1 MFDPVRLLLLRE
13 LADRGT
19 MTAVAAACGY
29 TSSAVSQ
36 QLAVLEREAGV
47 QLLERVGR
55 RVRLTHEGWR
65 LVAHARIV
73 LGALETAERDLRAA
87 DTPRG
92 PIDIACF
99 STFAAVHVVPALVAA
114 QERYPELRLSL
125 HELEPPE
132 ALSALRAR
140 LCEVAVCYSYNLTPT
155 PAPDEL
161 TVHPLAVEPVFL
173 ALPTG
178 HACASAMDQ
187 SPVDLRRLTDAPW
200 IVGSREDGS
209 ATLVRRACAVAG
221 FSPRITHAVDDYQLV
236 LRMVAHG
243 LGVAL
248 VPQLVAH
255 AHDPSP
261 DITLRPVANTDLTRA
276 IYAMTHSSLGARPP
290 VDAVL
295 DLLRPRPACDDH

>member
-1 MFDPVRLLLLRE
+1 MLDPIRLLLLRE

-47 QLLERVGR
+47 PLLERAGR
-55 RVRLTHEGWR
+55 RVRLTHEGER

-73 LGALETAERDLRAA
+73 LAALESAERDLRAA

-92 PIDIACF
+92 PVDLACF
-99 STFAAVHVVPALVAA
+99 STFAAVHVVPALITAR
-114 QERYPELRLSL
+114 ELHPELRISL

-132 ALSALRAR
+132 ALDALRER
-140 LCEVAVCYSYNLTPT
+140 RCEVAVGYTYNLTPA
-155 PAPDEL
+155 PAPPEFE
-161 TVHPLAVEPVFL
+161 VHPLAVEPVLL
-173 ALPTG
+173 AV
-178 HACASAMDQ
+178 SAGTDPAAPDADAG
-187 SPVDLRRLTDAPW
+187 PVDLRRLADVPW

-209 ATLVRRACAVAG
+209 TALVRRVCAIAG
-221 FSPRITHAVDDYQLV
+221 FTPRIGHAVDDYQLV

-248 VPQLVAH
+248 VPRLAALAH
-255 AHDPSP
+255 SPGPGVRLRSIAGPEPTRSVHAWTHPSS
-261 DITLRPVANTDLTRA
+261 A
-276 IYAMTHSSLGARPP
+276 ARPA

-295 DLLRPRPACDDH
+295 ALLRSAASAD

>member
-1 MFDPVRLLLLRE
+1 MLDPVRLLLLRE

-47 QLLERVGR
+47 QLLERAGR
-55 RVRLTHEGWR
+55 RVRLTREGLR

-73 LGALETAERDLRAA
+73 LGALETVERDLRAA
-87 DTPRG
+87 NTPRG
-92 PIDIACF
+92 PVDVACF

-114 QERYPELRLSL
+114 RERYPDLQVSL

-140 LCEVAVCYSYNLTPT
+140 RCEVAVCYSYNLTPT
-155 PAPDEL
+155 PTPAEL
-161 TVHPLAVEPVFL
+161 TVHPLAVEPVLL
-173 ALPTG
+173 ALPTD
-178 HACASAMDQ
+178 HTCALSTDGRA
-187 SPVDLRRLTDAPW
+187 VDLRRLTDAPW

-209 ATLVRRACAVAG
+209 AALVRRACAIAG
-221 FSPRITHAVDDYQLV
+221 FPPRITHAVDDYELV

-255 AHDPSP
+255 AHGPSP
-261 DITLRPVANTDLTRA
+261 DIALRPVANTDLTRA
-276 IYAMTHSSLGARPP
+276 VYAMTHSSLGARPP

-295 DLLRPRPACDDH
+295 DLLRRPASCDDH

>member
-1 MFDPVRLLLLRE
+1 MLDPVRLLLLRE

-47 QLLERVGR
+47 QLLERAGR
-55 RVRLTHEGWR
+55 RVRLTHEGLR

-73 LGALETAERDLRAA
+73 LGALETVERDLRAA
-87 DTPRG
+87 NTPRG
-92 PIDIACF
+92 PIDVACF

-114 QERYPELRLSL
+114 RERYPDLQVSL

-140 LCEVAVCYSYNLTPT
+140 RCEVAVCYSYNLTPT
-155 PAPDEL
+155 PTPAEL
-161 TVHPLAVEPVFL
+161 TVHPLAVEPVLL
-173 ALPTG
+173 ALPTD
-178 HACASAMDQ
+178 HTCAPATDGRA
-187 SPVDLRRLTDAPW
+187 VDLRRLTDAPW

-209 ATLVRRACAVAG
+209 AALVRRACAIAG
-221 FSPRITHAVDDYQLV
+221 FPPRITHAVDDYELV

-255 AHDPSP
+255 AHGPSP
-261 DITLRPVANTDLTRA
+261 DIALRPVANTDLTRA
-276 IYAMTHSSLGARPP
+276 VYAMTHSSLGARPA

-295 DLLRPRPACDDH
+295 DLLRRPASCDDH

>member
-47 QLLERVGR
+47 KLLERVGR
-55 RVRLTHEGWR
+55 RVRLTHEGRR

-92 PIDIACF
+92 PIDVACF

-114 QERYPELRLSL
+114 RERYPELRLSL

-140 LCEVAVCYSYNLTPT
+140 QCEVAVCYSYNLTPT
-155 PAPDEL
+155 RAPDEL
-161 TVHPLAVEPVFL
+161 TVHPLAVEPVLL
-173 ALPTG
+173 ALPAD

-187 SPVDLRRLTDAPW
+187 SPVDLRRLTDMPW

-209 ATLVRRACAVAG
+209 AALVRRACAVAG
-221 FSPRITHAVDDYQLV
+221 FSPRIRHAVDDYQLV

-248 VPQLVAH
+248 VPQLVACT
-255 AHDPSP
+255 HDPSP
-261 DITLRPVANTDLTRA
+261 DITLRAVANTDLTRA

>member
-1 MFDPVRLLLLRE
+1 MLDPARLLLLRE

-19 MTAVAAACGY
+19 MTEVAAALGH

-47 QLLERVGR
+47 PLLERAGR
-55 RVRLTHEGWR
+55 RVRLTPEGVR

-73 LGALETAERDLRAA
+73 LRALETAERDLRAA

-92 PIDIACF
+92 PVDVACF
-99 STFAAVHVVPALVAA
+99 STFAAVHLLPALVTAR
-114 QERYPELRLSL
+114 ERHPELRISL

-132 ALSALRAR
+132 ALAALRAR
-140 LCEVAVCYSYNLTPT
+140 RCDIAVRYGYNLTPEPP
-155 PAPDEL
+155 PAPEEF
-161 TVHPLAVEPVFL
+161 TVHPLAADPVLL

-178 HACASAMDQ
+178 HPAEGRAGDVPA
-187 SPVDLRRLTDAPW
+187 VDLRELADEPW

-209 ATLVRRACAVAG
+209 AALARRACALAG
-221 FSPRITHAVDDYQLV
+221 FVPRIAHAVDDYHLV

-248 VPQLVAH
+248 VPQLVAR
-255 AHDPSP
+255 AHDPGHAV
-261 DITLRPVANTDLTRA
+261 TLRPVLGVELTRDVHA
-276 IYAMTHSSLGARPP
+276 LAHATPGPRPA

-295 DLLRPRPACDDH
+295 ALLRPPAP

>member
-1 MFDPVRLLLLRE
+1 MLDPVRLLLLRE

-47 QLLERVGR
+47 RLLERVGR
-55 RVRLTHEGWR
+55 RVRLTHEGLR

-73 LGALETAERDLRAA
+73 LGALETAERDLRAGG
-87 DTPRG
+87 TPRG
-92 PIDIACF
+92 PIDVACF

-114 QERYPELRLSL
+114 RERYPDLRVSL

-132 ALSALRAR
+132 ALSALRTR
-140 LCEVAVCYSYNLTPT
+140 RCEVAVCYSYNLTPT
-155 PAPDEL
+155 PTPTEL
-161 TVHPLAVEPVFL
+161 DVHPLAVEPVLL
-173 ALPTG
+173 AVPAD
-178 HACASAMDQ
+178 HACASDGEG
-187 SPVDLRRLTDAPW
+187 PVDLRSLTDASW

-209 ATLVRRACAVAG
+209 AALVQRACAVAG
-221 FSPRITHAVDDYQLV
+221 FPPRITHAVDDYQLV

-248 VPQLVAH
+248 VPQLVAQ
-255 AHDPSP
+255 AHGPSL
-261 DITLRPVANTDLTRA
+261 DVILRPVANTELTRA
-276 IYAMTHSSLGARPP
+276 VYAMTHPSLGARPSI
-290 VDAVL
+290 DAVL
-295 DLLRPRPACDDH
+295 DLLRMR

>member
-1 MFDPVRLLLLRE
+1 MLDPVRLLLLRE

-36 QLAVLEREAGV
+36 QLAVLEREAEV

-55 RVRLTHEGWR
+55 RVRLTHEGLR

-92 PIDIACF
+92 PIDVACF

-114 QERYPELRLSL
+114 RERYSGLRVSL
-125 HELEPPE
+125 HDLEPPE

-140 LCEVAVCYSYNLTPT
+140 RCEVAVCYSYNLTPT
-155 PAPDEL
+155 PTPAEL
-161 TVHPLAVEPVFL
+161 DVHPLAVEPVLL
-173 ALPTG
+173 ALPTN
-178 HACASAMDQ
+178 HACTPATNGRA
-187 SPVDLRRLTDAPW
+187 VDLRRLTDTPW

-209 ATLVRRACAVAG
+209 AALVQRACAIAG
-221 FSPRITHAVDDYQLV
+221 FSPRITHAIDDYQLV

-248 VPQLVAH
+248 VPQLVAQ
-255 AHDPSP
+255 AHGPTP
-261 DITLRPVANTDLTRA
+261 DVVLRSIADTELTRA
-276 IYAMTHSSLGARPP
+276 IYAMTHPSLGVRPP

-295 DLLRPRPACDDH
+295 DLLRIH

>member
-1 MFDPVRLLLLRE
+1 MLDPVRLLLLRE

-19 MTAVAAACGY
+19 MTAVAAARGY

-47 QLLERVGR
+47 QLLERAGR
-55 RVRLTHEGWR
+55 RVRLTHEGLR
-65 LVAHARIV
+65 MVAHARIV
-73 LGALETAERDLRAA
+73 LAALETAERDLRAA

-92 PIDIACF
+92 PIDVACF

-114 QERYPELRLSL
+114 RERYPDLQVSLR
-125 HELEPPE
+125 ELEPPE

-140 LCEVAVCYSYNLTPT
+140 RCEVAVCYSYNLTPT
-155 PAPDEL
+155 ATPAEL
-161 TVHPLAVEPVFL
+161 TVHPLAVEPVLL
-173 ALPTG
+173 ALPAG
-178 HACASAMDQ
+178 HTCAPATDGRA
-187 SPVDLRRLTDAPW
+187 VDLRRLTDAPW
-200 IVGSREDGS
+200 IAGSREDGS
-209 ATLVRRACAVAG
+209 AALVRRACAIAG
-221 FSPRITHAVDDYQLV
+221 FPPRITHAVDDYELV

-255 AHDPSP
+255 AHGPSP
-261 DITLRPVANTDLTRA
+261 DIALRPVANTDLTRA
-276 IYAMTHSSLGARPP
+276 VFAMTHSSLGARPP

-295 DLLRPRPACDDH
+295 DLLRPPASCDDH

>member
-1 MFDPVRLLLLRE
+1 MLDPVRLLLLRE

-36 QLAVLEREAGV
+36 QLAVLEREAGT

-55 RVRLTHEGWR
+55 RVRLTHEGLR

-87 DTPRG
+87 GIPRG
-92 PIDIACF
+92 PINVACF
-99 STFAAVHVVPALVAA
+99 STFAAVHVVPALVTAR
-114 QERYPELRLSL
+114 ERYPDLQVSL

-140 LCEVAVCYSYNLTPT
+140 HCEVAVCYNYNLTPT
-155 PAPDEL
+155 PTPAEL
-161 TVHPLAVEPVFL
+161 DVYPLTVEPVLL
-173 ALPTG
+173 ALPAE
-178 HACASAMDQ
+178 HARASDGDGR
-187 SPVDLRRLTDAPW
+187 PVDLRSLADASW

-209 ATLVRRACAVAG
+209 AALVQHACAIAG
-221 FSPRITHAVDDYQLV
+221 FPPQITHAVDDYQLA

-248 VPQLVAH
+248 VPQLVAQ
-255 AHDPSP
+255 AHGTSLDVV
-261 DITLRPVANTDLTRA
+261 LVPVGNTELNRA
-276 IYAMTHSSLGARPP
+276 VYAMTHPSLGARPP
-290 VDAVL
+290 IDAVL
-295 DLLRPRPACDDH
+295 DLLRIC